1 MREEGKLR
9 RKPCFDGQGLGW
21 RDSLKSMSL
30 VRCCTWSQQSLFS
43 SVAQSCPTLCDP
55 MDCSTSGFPDHCQ
68 LRKLDQIRVHR
79 VGDPSNHLIL
89 NRPLLLLT
97 ESADFPQRGKLT
109 TTQLSHALK
118 VSPTPLSDTH
128 PREKA
133 SGPCTIISGWCNV
146 IEWPL
151 VILANALFL

>member
-1 MREEGKLR
+1 MRKKGNWGE
-9 RKPCFDGQGLGW
+9 
-21 RDSLKSMSL
+21 SLALMDRVWGGGTVWKVWALLDAAHDPNRVCS
-30 VRCCTWSQQSLFS
+30 VQSLS
-43 SVAQSCPTLCDP
+43 HVRLCDP
-55 MDCSTSGFPDHCQ
+55 MDCSTPGFPDNCQ
-68 LRKLDQIRVHR
+68 LRKLDQIHVHR

-97 ESADFPQRGKLT
+97 ESTDFPQRGKLT

-118 VSPTPLSDTH
+118 VSPKPLSDTH

-133 SGPCTIISGWCNV
+133 AGPCTIVSGWCNV